1 MAVAMVYPEPQKG
14 GRGKQTKNSKLNLGF
29 SPMLLSQARAV
40 VPYPDLSK
48 AVLDGSMS
56 LRDAKAEAE
65 PALKNKP

>member
-40 VPYPDLSK
+40 VPYGRVVDEGARCLPS
-48 AVLDGSMS
+48 AVDSPIAQS
-56 LRDAKAEAE
+56 E
-65 PALKNKP
+65 PT